1 MTTTKPQKGR
11 ATATLMRSRISTKP
25 IAAIV
30 KVTRAKAKPPLFALR
45 EGSCVVGSSPSADIV
60 IAESTVSRK
69 HVSLEICPQGVI
81 VTDLGSRNGTFYL
94 GHRVEKMTLALGSS
108 IQIGGATLTFTADTD
123 ALAGMV
129 LAEESFRGMWGTS
142 FAMRRVFA
150 MLARLEGSLVPV
162 MVLGESG
169 VGKELI
175 ARAIHEGTHGSNPQ
189 KELVA
194 VNCAAIPREL
204 IASELFGHKKGAFT
218 GATESR
224 PGAFEVAHNGTL
236 FLDEIG
242 ELPLAMQP
250 VLLRALETGEIK
262 PVGEDRAR
270 RVNVRLVCA
279 TNRDLGAE
287 VAAGRFR
294 EDLYFRLAV
303 VKIEVPPLRE
313 RQEDIE
319 VLANA
324 FARRAGAVDLPP
336 EVIDALRGHDWP
348 GNVRELQNAVLAYL
362 AMGELP
368 ETTPNRSLLDSALAD
383 LVDLKRPYADQ
394 KEEIAER
401 FTKVYLQTLL
411 LETGFNQSAAARVA
425 GLDRTH
431 LGRMLAKHGLTRA

>member
-1 MTTTKPQKGR
+1 
-11 ATATLMRSRISTKP
+11 
-25 IAAIV
+25 V
-30 KVTRAKAKPPLFALR
+30 KVTRAKAKPPLLALK
-45 EGSCVVGSSPSADIV
+45 EGVCTVGSSPSCDLV
-60 IAESTVSRK
+60 LAEPTVSRK
-69 HVSLEICPQGVI
+69 HVTLEICPQGVI

-94 GHRVEKMTLALGSS
+94 GHRVDKMTLTLGSS
-108 IQIGGATLTFTADTD
+108 IQVGAATLTFAADTD

-129 LAEESFRGMWGTS
+129 LAEESFRGMWGVS

-150 MLARLEGSLVPV
+150 MLARLEGSLMPV
-162 MVLGESG
+162 LVLGESG

-175 ARAIHEGTHGSNPQ
+175 ARAIHEGSRAKDTP
-189 KELVA
+189 LVA

-204 IASELFGHKKGAFT
+204 IASELFGHKRGAFT
-218 GATESR
+218 GATDAR
-224 PGAFEVAHNGTL
+224 QGAFEAADGGTL

-250 VLLRALETGEIK
+250 VLLRALETGEIR
-262 PVGEDRAR
+262 PVGEERPR
-270 RVNVRLVCA
+270 HVNVRLVSA
-279 TNRDLGAE
+279 TNRDLAAE
-287 VAAGRFR
+287 VTAGRFR

-319 VLANA
+319 VLARA
-324 FARRAGAVDLPP
+324 FARRAGAVDLAP
-336 EVIDALRGHDWP
+336 EVIAALQGHSWP
-348 GNVRELQNAVLAYL
+348 GNVRELQNAVLTYL
-362 AMGELP
+362 ALGELP

-401 FTKVYLQTLL
+401 FTKVYLQALL

-431 LGRMLAKHGLTRA
+431 LGRMLARHGLSRG